1 MAFLPS
7 RSGIDAMPPQHGD
20 DLQDDFLPD
29 PLVADSGGEDQSDLD
44 DSPASHL
51 SGPQPSLGDVAKARK
66 RKRREKEKERK
77 KVCSQKLTN

>member
-1 MAFLPS
+1 
-7 RSGIDAMPPQHGD
+7 MPPQHGD

-66 RKRREKEKERK
+66 RKRREKEKM
-77 KVCSQKLTN
+77 KVVIKEQPSCDDLSAGRST